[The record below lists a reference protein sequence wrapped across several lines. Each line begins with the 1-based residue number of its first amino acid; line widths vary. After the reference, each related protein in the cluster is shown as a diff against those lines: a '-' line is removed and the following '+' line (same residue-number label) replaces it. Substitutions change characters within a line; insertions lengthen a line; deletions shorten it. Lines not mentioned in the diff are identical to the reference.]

1 MLILALFCSNFS
13 FFFFCDF
20 MQFYSL
26 PYEFSVLCRWTSGH
40 STNMKWNTKKKILDF
55 KYFLKCF
62 ARSLHQAQTT
72 SFFCRLASSKKSS
85 QVKQFRFVKVKIF
98 VNFVEVSEFS
108 PKKRYSQKT
117 HGNGIMHLNQLF
129 VEWTLSKYPPTIL
142 KLYSLKS
149 VQNTI

>member
-1 MLILALFCSNFS
+1 
-13 FFFFCDF
+13 

-26 PYEFSVLCRWTSGH
+26 PYEFSVIWTSGH
-40 STNMKWNTKKKILDF
+40 TNIKWNTKKKFGISNIFWSVSLDHF
-55 KYFLKCF
+55 IKHKQPLFSVDWL
-62 ARSLHQAQTT
+62 LQ
-72 SFFCRLASSKKSS
+72 KKSS

-108 PKKRYSQKT
+108 PQKRYSQKT